1 MANKRK
7 CSTPTGIERKAIGYT
22 RVSTVDQADN
32 GVSMAAQ
39 ESRVQAYCELHALDL
54 VEIIKDNG
62 VSGGKPLA
70 SREGGRAV
78 LKALSMGEAGN
89 VVTTKLDRAFRST
102 TDALTHI
109 EAWNKQGVGFHVIDL
124 GGDQSL
130 NTRSATGQFVMT
142 MLAAL
147 GELERGLIG
156 ERTRAVLTHKRD
168 QGQVY
173 GPTPYGFT
181 REGDTLVEDP
191 GELGVVA
198 RVKRLHAGGLSLR
211 RIAAVLEGEGVPT
224 KQGGKW
230 GPSGIKYL
238 LDNVDLY
245 TGVSIG

>member
-1 MANKRK
+1 MASKRNRSK
-7 CSTPTGIERKAIGYT
+7 PTGIERKAVGYC

-32 GVSMAAQ
+32 GVSMEAQ
-39 ESRVQAYCELHALDL
+39 ESRIQAYCELHGLDL

-62 VSGGKPLA
+62 ISGGKPLA

-147 GELERGLIG
+147 GELERGLMG

-168 QGQVY
+168 QRQAY
-173 GPTPYGFT
+173 GPTPYGYQ
-181 REGDTLVEDP
+181 RQGDALVDDP
-191 GELGVVA
+191 GELGVVDKIKGLCEA
-198 RVKRLHAGGLSLR
+198 GLSFR
-211 RIAAVLEGEGVPT
+211 KIADRLNGEGVKT
-224 KQGGKW
+224 KRGGKW
-230 GPSGIKYL
+230 GPSTVWYMV
-238 LDNVDLY
+238 NNELY
-245 TGVSIG
+245 TE